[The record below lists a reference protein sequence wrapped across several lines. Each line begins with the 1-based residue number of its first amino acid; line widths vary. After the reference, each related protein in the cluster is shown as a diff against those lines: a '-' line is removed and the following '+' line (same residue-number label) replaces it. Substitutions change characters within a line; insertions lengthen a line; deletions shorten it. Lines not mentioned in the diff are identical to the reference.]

1 MDIKRRD
8 FAALL
13 GGAAAWPVVARA
25 QQQAMPVIGFL
36 SSRSPVES
44 AQLVAAFLD
53 GLKRNGFVEGQN
65 VRIEYRWAEGQYDR
79 LAGLA
84 SDLVN
89 RNVAAIAA
97 VGNTPSAYAAKAA
110 TISIPVVFVMGDDPI
125 EVGLV
130 DSLSRPN
137 GNLTGVTVLFSA
149 LGPKRLELLHELMPD
164 AGTIALVVNS
174 NNPTT
179 GQAVKAAQEA
189 ALVHRQKLVIQTAG
203 TEGEL
208 GTAFAA
214 MAQQPATAL
223 VLEGDPFFTTRRDQ
237 IVALAARYAIPA
249 MYPQRD
255 FVVSGG
261 LISYGGDLG
270 IGYRDAGSYIAR
282 ILKGA
287 KPADLPVQ
295 QSTKI
300 ELVINLKTAK
310 ALGLAVPMSLLGRAD
325 ELIE

>member
-1 MDIKRRD
+1 MRRRD
-8 FAALL
+8 FL
-13 GGAAAWPVVARA
+13 GAVAGATAVWPLTARA
-25 QQQAMPVIGFL
+25 QQSAMPVIGFL

-44 AQLVAAFLD
+44 AQLVAAFRD
-53 GLKRNGFVEGQN
+53 GLKGNGFVEDQS
-65 VRIEYRWAEGQYDR
+65 VRIEYRWAEGRYDR

-84 SDLVN
+84 SDLVD

-97 VGNTPSAYAAKAA
+97 VGNTPSAYAARTA
-110 TISIPVVFVMGDDPI
+110 TTTIPVVFVIGDDPI

-137 GNLTGVTVLFSA
+137 GNLTGVTVLFGA
-149 LGPKRLELLHELMPD
+149 LGPKRIEVLHEIIPG
-164 AGTIALVVNS
+164 AVTIAMLVNS

-179 GQAVKAAQEA
+179 GQAIKAVQEA
-189 ALVHRQKLVIQTAG
+189 ALIHRQKLVVQTAG

-208 GTAFAA
+208 ETAFAGI
-214 MAQQPATAL
+214 AQQHTTAL

-237 IVALAARYAIPA
+237 IVELAARYAIPV

-261 LISYGGDLG
+261 LMSYGGDLG
-270 IGYRDAGSYIAR
+270 IAYRDAGGYIGR

-295 QSTKI
+295 QSTKV

-310 ALGLAVPMSLLGRAD
+310 ALGLAVPISLLGRAD
-325 ELIE
+325 EVIE

>member
-1 MDIKRRD
+1 MRRRD
-8 FAALL
+8 FIKIIAGSAT
-13 GGAAAWPVVARA
+13 AWPLSARA
-25 QQQAMPVIGFL
+25 QQPAMPVIGFL

-79 LAGLA
+79 LARLA

-97 VGNTPSAYAAKAA
+97 VGNTPSAYAARAA
-110 TISIPVVFVMGDDPI
+110 TTSIPVVFVMGDDPI

-164 AGTIALVVNS
+164 AGTIAMVVNS

-189 ALVHRQKLVIQTAG
+189 ALVHRQKLAIQTAG
-203 TEGEL
+203 TEDEL

>member
-1 MDIKRRD
+1 MRRRD
-8 FAALL
+8 FIKIIAGSAT
-13 GGAAAWPVVARA
+13 AWPLSARA
-25 QQQAMPVIGFL
+25 QQPAMPVIGFL

-79 LAGLA
+79 LARLA

-97 VGNTPSAYAAKAA
+97 VGNTPSAYAARAA
-110 TISIPVVFVMGDDPI
+110 TTSIPVVFVMGDDPI

-164 AGTIALVVNS
+164 AGTIAMVVNS

-189 ALVHRQKLVIQTAG
+189 ALVHRQKLAIQTAG
-203 TEGEL
+203 TEDEL

-270 IGYRDAGSYIAR
+270 IGYR
-282 ILKGA
+282 
-287 KPADLPVQ
+287 
-295 QSTKI
+295 
-300 ELVINLKTAK
+300 
-310 ALGLAVPMSLLGRAD
+310 
-325 ELIE
+325 

>member
-1 MDIKRRD
+1 VDMKRRD
-8 FAALL
+8 FVALL
-13 GGAAAWPVVARA
+13 GGAAAWSVVARA

-79 LAGLA
+79 LARLA

-97 VGNTPSAYAAKAA
+97 VGNTPSAYAARAA
-110 TISIPVVFVMGDDPI
+110 TTSIPVVFVVGDDPI

-149 LGPKRLELLHELMPD
+149 LGPKRLEVLHELMPD
-164 AGTIALVVNS
+164 AGTITMLVNS
-174 NNPTT
+174 NNPTA

-189 ALVHRQKLVIQTAG
+189 ALVQRQKLVVQTAG

-214 MAQQPATAL
+214 MAQQRATAL
-223 VLEGDPFFTTRRDQ
+223 LLEGDPFFTTRRDQ
-237 IVALAARYAIPA
+237 IVALAARYAIPV

-270 IGYRDAGSYIAR
+270 IGYRDAGVYIAR

-295 QSTKI
+295 QSTKV

>member
-1 MDIKRRD
+1 M
-8 FAALL
+8 
-13 GGAAAWPVVARA
+13 ARA
-25 QQQAMPVIGFL
+25 QQAMPVIGFL

-79 LAGLA
+79 LARLA
-84 SDLVN
+84 SDLVD

-97 VGNTPSAYAAKAA
+97 VGNTPSAYAARAA
-110 TISIPVVFVMGDDPI
+110 TTTIPVVFVMGDDPI

-149 LGPKRLELLHELMPD
+149 LGPKRLEVLHELMPD
-164 AGTIALVVNS
+164 AGTIAMLVNS

-189 ALVHRQKLVIQTAG
+189 ALVHRQKLVVQTAG

-208 GTAFAA
+208 GTVFAA
-214 MAQQPATAL
+214 MAQQRATAL

-237 IVALAARYAIPA
+237 IVALAARYAIPVIYA
-249 MYPQRD
+249 QRD

-270 IGYRDAGSYIAR
+270 IGYRDAGGYIAR

-295 QSTKI
+295 QSTKV

>member
-1 MDIKRRD
+1 MRRRD
-8 FAALL
+8 FIKIIAGSAT
-13 GGAAAWPVVARA
+13 AWPLSARA
-25 QQQAMPVIGFL
+25 QQPAMPVIGFL

-79 LAGLA
+79 LARLA

-97 VGNTPSAYAAKAA
+97 VGNTPSAYAARAA
-110 TISIPVVFVMGDDPI
+110 TTSIPVVFVMGDDPI

-164 AGTIALVVNS
+164 AGTIAMVVNS

-203 TEGEL
+203 TEDEL